1 MSWEI
6 LNYSIINSLDFLS
19 REGLMIHCIDSL
31 KLNWSHMYGESLH
44 KTYWNNLITI
54 ISVVKSLLSDTLY

>member
-1 MSWEI
+1 MKFIKTGLDFYAIFITRYMHKSVTSIMTREI

-31 KLNWSHMYGESLH
+31 KLN
-44 KTYWNNLITI
+44 
-54 ISVVKSLLSDTLY
+54 